1 MRKSLN
7 LMIWLTSVAIVC
19 LWTWGLF
26 WQGGGTMR
34 ELPGASIKLGV
45 PTGRTVK
52 QALEVATGAI
62 ISLGY
67 QKEPPQASW
76 QSYIKDNFRI
86 AYDPEDEAQTELRVI
101 YVYFYELDTSLFSE
115 AGIEEYGTLSEK
127 LLAYGLKPLGEDTA
141 DRANYRRVETPQMFN
156 ERQNSPAVEASRQK
170 VLLFQLGILACY
182 SIIVLWPGFSIALKH
197 FNQLSIPYPQKR
209 ILFSVGTSLVL
220 APGLFLL
227 PPFGPFL
234 LVPLP
239 LAILFALVTTT
250 NELLIWT
257 GVSFVVMLFIAFL
270 ISYLL
275 RKTNATITS

>member
-19 LWTWGLF
+19 LWTWGIF

-52 QALEVATGAI
+52 QALEVAAGAI

-86 AYDPEDEAQTELRVI
+86 AYDSEDEAQTELRVI

-127 LLAYGLKPLGEDTA
+127 LLAYRLKPLGEDAA

-182 SIIVLWPGFSIALKH
+182 SIIVLWPGFSIALKY

-250 NELLIWT
+250 NELLIWA
-257 GVSFVVMLFIAFL
+257 GVSFVIMLFIAFL

>member
-1 MRKSLN
+1 
-7 LMIWLTSVAIVC
+7 
-19 LWTWGLF
+19 
-26 WQGGGTMR
+26 MR

-52 QALEVATGAI
+52 QALEVAAGAI

-86 AYDPEDEAQTELRVI
+86 AYDSEDEAQTELRVI

-127 LLAYGLKPLGEDTA
+127 LLAYRLKPLGEDAA

-182 SIIVLWPGFSIALKH
+182 SIIVLWPGFSIALKY

-250 NELLIWT
+250 NELLIWA
-257 GVSFVVMLFIAFL
+257 GVSFVIMLFIAFL